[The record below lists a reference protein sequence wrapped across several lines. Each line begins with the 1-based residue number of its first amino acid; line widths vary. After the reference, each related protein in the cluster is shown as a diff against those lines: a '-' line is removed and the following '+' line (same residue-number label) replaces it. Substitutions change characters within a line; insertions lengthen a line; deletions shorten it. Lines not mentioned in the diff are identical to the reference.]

1 MTGLNICNQ
10 KRPAKGIFQVMFNL
24 PEFKNEPFADF
35 SDERSAQGMLKALE
49 QVEAQLGR
57 EYPLVIGGEHIQ
69 TKQFVDSVN
78 PSAFKQVVGRVHHA
92 TQELADQAIQSAWK
106 AFATWQHVPAEERAA
121 YLIKASAEMRRRKNE
136 FNAWMVY
143 EVGKSWAEAE
153 ADTAE
158 AIDFMEFYARQA
170 LHYADHHPLTQSP
183 LKDEVNE
190 VKYIPLG
197 AGIVIP
203 PWNFPLAIMAGMA
216 TAAIVTGN
224 TVVLKPSDDSPVIAA
239 KFVEL
244 MEQIGLPP
252 GVINFLPAD
261 GPTVGEYL
269 VAHPQTRFI
278 SFTGSMAVG
287 LRINELAA
295 KTQPGQRWIKRVVAE
310 MGGKD
315 TIVVDETA
323 NLDEAAAGIVA
334 SAFGF
339 SGQKCSACS
348 RAVIVD
354 EVYDRVVGKVAALAS
369 QLSVG
374 PVKDVGNYTGPV
386 SSKKAFEKVSSYI
399 EIGKNEGR
407 LLAGGGQ
414 HERAGE
420 GYFIPPTVFGDVD
433 PQARVSQEEIF
444 GPVLACIK
452 AGDWQAGLAIANNTI
467 YGLTGAFYSSNRAR
481 IEQAKRDFH
490 VGNLYINRKCT
501 GALVDVHPFGG
512 FNMSGTDS
520 KAGGRDYLGLF
531 LQAKSVAE
539 KL

>member
-1 MTGLNICNQ
+1 MI
-10 KRPAKGIFQVMFNL
+10 NL
-24 PEFKNEPFADF
+24 SPFKNESFADF
-35 SDERSAQGMLKALE
+35 SDERNAQAMLEALE
-49 QVEAQLGR
+49 QVESQLGR
-57 EYPLVIGGEHIQ
+57 EYPIVIGGDHY
-69 TKQFVDSVN
+69 TTGDMSDSVN
-78 PSAFKQVVGRVHHA
+78 PSRFDQVVGRVHNG
-92 TQELADQAIQSAWK
+92 TKELADKALAAAWK
-106 AFATWQHVPAEERAA
+106 AFETWQYV
-121 YLIKASAEMRRRKNE
+121 SAEHRANYLFQAAAVMRRRKNE

-153 ADTAE
+153 ADTCE

-170 LHYADHHPLTQSP
+170 LRYNAPQPLTPSP
-183 LKDEVNE
+183 LPFEVNE
-190 VKYIPLG
+190 MKYIPLG
-197 AGIVIP
+197 VGVVIP

-224 TVVLKPSDDSPVIAA
+224 TVIIKPSHDSPIIAA

-244 MEQIGLPP
+244 MEEISLPP
-252 GVINFLPAD
+252 GVLNFLP
-261 GPTVGEYL
+261 GEGSTVGEYM
-269 VAHPQTRFI
+269 VEHPKTRFI

-295 KTQPGQRWIKRVVAE
+295 KQREGQIWIKRVVAE

-334 SAFGF
+334 AAFGF

-348 RAVIVD
+348 RAVIVSS
-354 EVYDRVVGKVAALAS
+354 VYDQVVTKVAARVSKLT
-369 QLSVG
+369 VG
-374 PVKDVGNYTGPV
+374 PVKDVDNFTGPV
-386 SSKKAFEKVSSYI
+386 SSKRAYEKINKYI
-399 EIGKNEGR
+399 EIGKQEGR
-407 LLAGGGQ
+407 VIAGGGR
-414 HERAGE
+414 HDLAGE
-420 GYFIPPTVFGDVD
+420 GWFIPPTVVADVD
-433 PQARVSQEEIF
+433 PKARIAQEEIF
-444 GPVLACIK
+444 GPVLAVIK
-452 AGDWQAGLAIANNTI
+452 AKDVDDALAIANNTI
-467 YGLTGAFYSSNRAR
+467 YGLTGAFYSGDRER
-481 IEQAKRDFH
+481 IERAKREFH

>member
-1 MTGLNICNQ
+1 MI
-10 KRPAKGIFQVMFNL
+10 NL
-24 PEFKNEPFADF
+24 PPFKNEPYRDF
-35 SDERSAQGMLKALE
+35 SDERNAQAMLKGLE
-49 QVEAQLGR
+49 LVEAQLGR
-57 EYPLVIGGEHIQ
+57 TYPLVINGERIE
-69 TKQFVDSVN
+69 TGDLLASVN
-78 PSAFKQVVGRVHHA
+78 PSQFNQVIGRVHHGTNA
-92 TQELADQAIQSAWK
+92 LADRALAAAWE
-106 AFATWQHVPAEERAA
+106 AFKTWQHTSAEERANFLFQA
-121 YLIKASAEMRRRKNE
+121 AAKLRQRKDE
-136 FNAWMVY
+136 FNAWMVL
-143 EVGKSWAEAE
+143 EAGKSWLEAE
-153 ADTAE
+153 ADTGE
-158 AIDFMEFYARQA
+158 AIDFLDFYARQA
-170 LHYADHHPLTQSP
+170 LRYDAPQPLTPSP
-183 LKDEVNE
+183 LPDEANE
-190 VKYIPLG
+190 LKYIPLG
-197 AGIVIP
+197 AGVIIP
-203 PWNFPLAIMAGMA
+203 PWNFPLAIMAGM
-216 TAAIVTGN
+216 TGAAIVTGN
-224 TVVLKPSDDSPVIAA
+224 TVVLKPSDDTPVIAA

-295 KTQPGQRWIKRVVAE
+295 KTPPGQRWIKRVVAE

-334 SAFGF
+334 AAFGF

-354 EVYDRVVGKVAALAS
+354 EVYDRVVGKVAELAAK
-369 QLSVG
+369 LKVG

-420 GYFIPPTVFGDVD
+420 GYFIQPTVFGDVD
-433 PQARVSQEEIF
+433 PQARLSQEEIF

-452 AGDWQAGLAIANNTI
+452 AGDWQEGIKIANNTI